1 MNDRGYVVG
10 HPELGLERARLQ
22 ETLGAME
29 RAIAR
34 PIRRTGGADEEA
46 VIALAIQ
53 RAWYRE
59 ELRQALASPYFARL
73 DFHPNVPTPP
83 GVTRC
88 ARSTREPSGRGAPE
102 DAGTETF
109 YIGKTHFAAEGMEV
123 IGWQA
128 PLASLFY
135 RATRE
140 EASYLAPEGEIR
152 GRLRLKRRL
161 VIDHGQLTHLADDL
175 DTRPAALVP
184 GVPAGAPAGGPTAG
198 LAGALSG
205 PASPW
210 LQDII
215 ATIQPEQ
222 FELIAAPGDE
232 VL

>member
-1 MNDRGYVVG
+1 
-10 HPELGLERARLQ
+10 
-22 ETLGAME
+22 ME

-73 DFHPNVPTPP
+73 DFHPD
-83 GVTRC
+83 G
-88 ARSTREPSGRGAPE
+88 G
-102 DAGTETF
+102 AGTETF
-109 YIGKTHFAAEGMEV
+109 YIGKTHFAAEGVEV
-123 IGWQA
+123 TGWQA

-140 EASYLAPEGEIR
+140 EASYLAPEGEMR

-184 GVPAGAPAGGPTAG
+184 GVPVGAPGAPPGGPPRG
-198 LAGALSG
+198 WPG
-205 PASPW
+205 PSPVS
-210 LQDII
+210 
-215 ATIQPEQ
+215 PP
-222 FELIAAPGDE
+222 PGCRTSSPPSSRSSSS
-232 VL
+232 